1 MVGVAVVIGTYSA
14 VSGRNAAGELFHLGF
29 WPDSTGAYALG
40 SQALAAIWRH
50 MLGLGPETSLLER
63 GLDRW
68 SCANAE
74 ELLHAL
80 TRIGGPEESE
90 AGRFADAVL
99 DEAEAG
105 DRVARTIVQTV
116 AGRMGD
122 YARVCASRTGQLG
135 APFPLVLCGSVLR
148 HPSPLLRSVL
158 LSRIPDGQPLYPD
171 VEPVAGAVLLAA
183 DRVGARPDLSRL
195 RAPFAAVP
203 EPGA

>member
-29 WPDSTGAYALG
+29 WPESTGAYALG
-40 SQALAAIWRH
+40 SKALAAIWRH
-50 MLGLGPETSLLER
+50 MLGLGPETSLLGR
-63 GLDRW
+63 ALDRW

-122 YARVCASRTGQLG
+122 YAASAPRVRGARRTVP
-135 APFPLVLCGSVLR
+135 ARSLR
-148 HPSPLLRSVL
+148 QRPSPPLAAHALR
-158 LSRIPDGQPLYPD
+158 P
-171 VEPVAGAVLLAA
+171 PVAHPRRATAVSGRRAGRRRSA
-183 DRVGARPDLSRL
+183 DRRGPCRRTAGPL
-195 RAPFAAVP
+195 AVACAVRGSP
-203 EPGA
+203 EHQG